1 VARRLI
7 ALLAI
12 LLQSSIALAQPD
24 AGPNVEI
31 ADNEELEPIPRAQVS
46 RRIEETFRDMQERA
60 PTIRR
65 SDDYVHIRDAAP
77 AFREQVARLRADP
90 ALERLDTL
98 HPASLHDLEQEWVR
112 MHERLTRWQNR
123 LEARS
128 AELAEEFAHIVSRRR
143 LWAITLD
150 GDRERPLSADERV
163 RIDTLLED
171 IRRVKHR
178 IDVRQEEVIALM
190 GSLSDEGL
198 VIARNLAQVRQAQRR
213 ARDRRGQRDHH
224 PLWEGWTRREAVP
237 ASPSFAAVAD
247 EHGASMATFLSLS
260 RNGLAWHV
268 LAFVLLLVAFVAL
281 RRRGASRLK
290 PRPRPSAHRALRAR
304 PFESA
309 LLLVLVAAPI
319 LYPFIPAVAVGA
331 ILVVLAPA
339 VMRLM
344 PYLMPRVQQP
354 IVFLLAFSIAIVP
367 VNLGFVPGVIA
378 RVVVLGIQIA
388 AVAMTGWL
396 WWRRWAPQI
405 EGADADRRRLY
416 RLVQFTIVG
425 FGLALY
431 WNLAGFTERAALATA
446 GLLAA
451 ITQGLGLFFATQL
464 FAAMVR
470 EALRTPTA
478 RRLSFTVR
486 RRRRRLGRILVRIA
500 RWLAV
505 LAFVVMA
512 LGNFDVLD
520 PTVEALTEFLQHSYR
535 FGEIELSIGD
545 VLAFLGMLIGT
556 VAVMRF
562 VHALLEFELLPRFEL
577 EQGIAS
583 AISLS
588 VSYVLVAIGVV
599 LAFGAAGVGPE
610 RLALLGGALGVGI
623 GFGLQDVVSNFV
635 SGLILVAERPIK
647 VGDVVEVGDL
657 VGWVRRIGIRS
668 STVESL
674 DGAEVIVPNSDLISD
689 QLVNWTLTD
698 ARRRLQL
705 EVGVAY
711 AHDPATVAQIL
722 SRVVRTQPGVMND
735 PPADVLCEGF
745 GDSSVD
751 FVIRAWTPGYLD
763 AIFIKS
769 RLAVRVYEALAA
781 EGIEI
786 PFPQRDLHLR
796 SLSDDAARLL
806 RDEAE

>member
-1 VARRLI
+1 MARRLI
-7 ALLAI
+7 ALFAI
-12 LLQSSIALAQPD
+12 LLQSSVALAQPD
-24 AGPNVEI
+24 AGPDVEI
-31 ADNEELEPIPRAQVS
+31 ADVEELEPIARAQVS

-60 PTIRR
+60 PMVRR
-65 SDDYVHIRDAAP
+65 SAQYVRIRDAAP
-77 AFREQVARLRADP
+77 AFREQVARLRGDP

-112 MHERLTRWQNR
+112 VHERLTTWQNQ

-128 AELAEEFAHIVSRRR
+128 ASLAEEFAHIVSRRR
-143 LWAITLD
+143 LWALTLD
-150 GDRERPLSADERV
+150 AERERPLSADERV

-178 IDVRQEEVIALM
+178 IDHRQEEVIALM
-190 GSLSDEGL
+190 GELSDEGL
-198 VIARNLAQVRQAQRR
+198 VIARNLAQIRQAQRR
-213 ARDRRGQRDHH
+213 ARERRGERDHH
-224 PLWEGWTRREAVP
+224 PLWEGWSRREAVP
-237 ASPSFAAVAD
+237 ASPSFGEVAA
-247 EHGASMATFLSLS
+247 EHGASMSTFVSLS

-268 LAFVLLLVAFVAL
+268 MILLVLVAGFVAL
-281 RRRGASRLK
+281 RRRSRSSFE
-290 PRPRPSAHRALRAR
+290 PRPRASAHRALRAR

-309 LLLVLVAAPI
+309 LLVALVAAPI
-319 LYPFIPAVAVGA
+319 VYPFIPAVAVGA

-339 VMRLM
+339 VIRLM
-344 PYLMPRVQQP
+344 PYLMPRARQP
-354 IVFLLAFSIAIVP
+354 IVMLLGLSIVIVP

-378 RVVVLGIQIA
+378 RVVVVGVQIA
-388 AVAMTGWL
+388 AIGMTGWL
-396 WWRRWAPQI
+396 WWRRWAPTIAQ
-405 EGADADRRRLY
+405 ANPDRRRLY
-416 RLVQFTIVG
+416 RLVQIAIVP

-431 WNLAGFTERAALATA
+431 WNLAGFTERAALTTS
-446 GLLAA
+446 GVLAA
-451 ITQGLGLFFATQL
+451 ISQGIGLFFATEL
-464 FAAMVR
+464 IAALIR
-470 EALRTPTA
+470 EGLRTPTA
-478 RRLSFTVR
+478 RRVSFTVQ
-486 RRRRRLGRILVRIA
+486 RRRRRLSRITVRLV
-500 RWLAV
+500 RWLAMI
-505 LAFVVMA
+505 AFVMMA

-520 PTVEALTEFLQHSYR
+520 PTVEALTDFLQHSYQ
-535 FGEIELSIGD
+535 FGEIELTVGD
-545 VLAFLGMLIGT
+545 VLAFVGMLLGT

-647 VGDVVEVGDL
+647 VGDVIEVGEL

-689 QLVNWTLTD
+689 QLVNWTHSD
-698 ARRRLQL
+698 ARRRLNL
-705 EVGVAY
+705 EVGAAY
-711 AHDPATVAQIL
+711 AHDPAQVAQIL
-722 SRVVRTQPGVMND
+722 LRVVRSQPGVLND
-735 PPADVLCEGF
+735 PPPDVLCEGF
-745 GDSSVD
+745 GDSSIE

-763 AIFIKS
+763 AILIKS

-781 EGIEI
+781 EGVEI

-796 SLSDDAARLL
+796 SLSEDAAKLL